1 MIRCR
6 AGEWL
11 VTIRAQMF
19 GICALVSLFLFNPF
33 CSAGEL
39 EELSISKVDGEY
51 RIRIVSVLDAP
62 ADYVYYVITDYRH
75 AYRINPSITEIE
87 ILPSE
92 VDGVIRVRNLSEH
105 CAGPFCFRI
114 DWAGDIVEP
123 RHGHLEVK
131 TIPELSSF
139 ESGSAV
145 WEVQPVG
152 NRTRVLHESSLKPDF
167 FIPPV
172 IGDVIMKNNMKDD
185 TLDTFNKI
193 ECYAQIVLEMEMESE
208 PELLEALVSEGR
220 DCVNLQG

>member
-1 MIRCR
+1 MIQGQ

-11 VTIRAQMF
+11 LWIRAQMF
-19 GICALVSLFLFNPF
+19 GICALVSLLLFHPF

-39 EELSISKVDGEY
+39 EELSIVKVDGEY

-75 AYRINPSITEIE
+75 AYRINSSITEVE

-92 VDGVIRVRNLSEH
+92 DDGVVRVRNLSEH
-105 CAGPFCFRI
+105 WIGPFCFKI

-123 RHGHLEVK
+123 QHGHIEVK

-145 WEVQPVG
+145 WEVHPVG
-152 NRTRVLHESSLKPDF
+152 NRTRVLHESNLKPDF

-172 IGDVIMKNNMKDD
+172 IGDVIMKNNMEDD
-185 TLDTFNKI
+185 ILDTFNKI
-193 ECYAQIVLEMEMESE
+193 ECYAKIILEMEMESE
-208 PELLEALVSEGR
+208 PELLESLVSEGR